1 MKKILILANNDVG
14 LYKFRKELIQALI
27 DEGNDIYI
35 SLPYGKLV
43 DKLIE
48 MGCKFIDTSIDRR
61 GINPI
66 KDFKLILEYKKIVK
80 NVEPDLILTYTIKP
94 NIYGG
99 LISRLYKTQYIVNIT
114 GLGTAFYSD
123 SMLKK
128 LIVNLY
134 KLALKKVR
142 YVFFE
147 NEGNK
152 QIFIDNKIIDED
164 ACVVMNGAGV
174 NLDEYKFTPISDSD
188 TIRFIFIGRVMKEK
202 GVDELFN
209 VAKRI
214 KREYKNVEFDIVGPF
229 EDEYEECVMKLNKE
243 GIINYYGYQEDV
255 KPFIEK
261 SHCLV
266 LPSYHEGMAN
276 VLLEAGAMG
285 RCLIATDIHGCK
297 EAIKNKE
304 HLCSLKDEESLYKCI
319 KDYIHLTIEEKKLIS
334 VELKKH
340 IEVNFDKCKVIKK
353 TISYIN

>member
-27 DEGNDIYI
+27 DDGNDIYI

-48 MGCKFIDTSIDRR
+48 MGCKFIDTSVDRR

-80 NVEPDLILTYTIKP
+80 QIKPDLILTYTIKP

-99 LISRLYKTQYIVNIT
+99 LISRLYKTPYIVNIT

-123 SMLKK
+123 SILKK

-134 KLALKKVR
+134 KLSLKKVR

-152 QIFIDNKIIDED
+152 QIFINSKIIDD
-164 ACVVMNGAGV
+164 NVCVVMNGAGV
-174 NLDEYKFTPISDSD
+174 NIHEYKFTPIPDSD

-202 GVDELFN
+202 GIDELFN

-214 KREYKNVEFDIVGPF
+214 KKEYKNVEFDIIGPF
-229 EDEYEECVMKLNKE
+229 EDEYEEDVMQLNKE

-255 KPFIEK
+255 KPFISR

-297 EAIKNKE
+297 EAVKCKKY
-304 HLCSLKDEESLYKCI
+304 LCSLKDEESLYECI
-319 KDYIHLTIEEKKLIS
+319 TNYICSNIEEKKLIS
-334 VELKKH
+334 MELREH
-340 IEVNFDKCKVIKK
+340 IETNFDKYKVVKK